1 MNRLM
6 HLPGHARIWIFQ
18 ADRELQ
24 PAEEQ
29 ALAEELLA
37 FQQSWKTHGSPLN
50 AGVAILFSTFAIVA
64 VDEKVQA
71 PSGCSIDKAFRL
83 LQDFGQQHNLNFFD
97 RLRIAWQK
105 DEQVL
110 SASKEEVKALLANGS
125 LSPDTLYFD
134 NRIQLLSQLE
144 SDWLQPMHSGWFS
157 GGIIA

>member
-97 RLRIAWQK
+97 HLPHLICRRCQQQLCPVQ
-105 DEQVL
+105 
-110 SASKEEVKALLANGS
+110 ALLRDV
-125 LSPDTLYFD
+125 LP
-134 NRIQLLSQLE
+134 LE
-144 SDWLQPMHSGWFS
+144 FVSRSGCVRFS
-157 GGIIA
+157 AVPKLVQ

>member
-24 PAEEQ
+24 PEEEK
-29 ALAEELLA
+29 ALSEELLA
-37 FQQSWKTHGSPLN
+37 FQQGWKTHGSPLT

-64 VDEKVQA
+64 VDEKMQA

-83 LQDFGQQHNLNFFD
+83 LQEFGERHAINFFD
-97 RLRIAWQK
+97 RLRIAWQQGEPVVSADK
-105 DEQVL
+105 D
-110 SASKEEVKALLANGS
+110 EVKAMLASGE
-125 LSPDTLYFD
+125 LAADTLYFD

-144 SDWLQPMHSGWFS
+144 SEWLQPMHSGWFS
-157 GGIIA
+157 GGITA

>member
-24 PAEEQ
+24 SAEEQ

-83 LQDFGQQHNLNFFD
+83 LQDFGQRNNLNFFD
-97 RLRIAWQK
+97 RLRIAWQQGDQVVSGNK
-105 DEQVL
+105 D
-110 SASKEEVKALLANGS
+110 EVKAMLASGA
-125 LSPDTLYFD
+125 LSSDTLYFD

-144 SDWLQPMHSGWFS
+144 SDWLQPMNSGWFS

>member
-1 MNRLM
+1 M

-29 ALAEELLA
+29 ALAEELLT

-83 LQDFGQQHNLNFFD
+83 LQDFGQKHNLNFFD
-97 RLRIAWQK
+97 RMRVAWQK

-110 SASKEEVKALLANGS
+110 SASKDEVKAMLAAGS
-125 LSPDTLYFD
+125 LSADTLYFD

-144 SDWLQPMHSGWFS
+144 SDWLQPMNSGWFS

>member
-18 ADRELQ
+18 ANRTLQ
-24 PAEEQ
+24 EAEEA
-29 ALAEELLA
+29 ALSQELLA
-37 FQQSWKTHGSPLN
+37 FQHSWKTHGSPLN

-83 LQDFGQQHNLNFFD
+83 LQEFGERHGIEFFD
-97 RLRIAWQK
+97 RMRIAWQEG
-105 DEQVL
+105 DEVL
-110 SASKEEVKALLANGS
+110 SASRDEVKALLASGELAS
-125 LSPDTLYFD
+125 DTLYFD

-157 GGIIA
+157 GGITA